1 MNATLKKFLAGAC
14 LTLAVPLAFAQL
26 RTLNVPQTIQEHSQ
40 WCWSASSKAVINF
53 YRTPPAQCSIAN
65 WGLGIN
71 YACGSSTFN
80 WNSYA
85 NSPNSL
91 FGTPGS
97 VQNVLA
103 HWGVSTYAYS
113 YASSWNSIV
122 SDINANKPFIIR
134 FGWTNGGGHIMAGY
148 GYQIY
153 NGYDYVIYMNP
164 WPGEGDSEDSYSWMV
179 SAYDHQWTHTLRV
192 R

>member
-1 MNATLKKFLAGAC
+1 MNAHLKKIVLGTSLVLAM
-14 LTLAVPLAFAQL
+14 PLAFAQW
-26 RTLNVPQTIQEHSQ
+26 RTLNVPLTTQEHSQ

-53 YRTPPAQCSIAN
+53 FKSPPSQCTIAN
-65 WGLGIN
+65 WAWGIN
-71 YACGSSTFN
+71 YSCGNTNFN

-91 FGTPGS
+91 YGTSGS
-97 VQNVLA
+97 VQNILA
-103 HWGVSTYAYS
+103 HWGVSTWSYN

-122 SDINANKPFIIR
+122 SDIDNNKPFVIR
-134 FGWTNGGGHIMAGY
+134 FGWTSGGGHIMAGN
-148 GYQIY
+148 GYEIW

-164 WPGEGDSEDSYSWMV
+164 WPGEGNSEDYYSWMV
-179 SAYDHQWTHTLRV
+179 SASDHRWTDTLRV